1 MAKEPEMPTLYNL
14 KTMLWGLK
22 EETSGR
28 KCFVGRKSRGA
39 LLLLGLR
46 FSIVS
51 ELVELLVELSLQLSL
66 PGRVWL

>member
-1 MAKEPEMPTLYNL
+1 M
-14 KTMLWGLK
+14 GRLK

-28 KCFVGRKSRGA
+28 KCFDGRKSRSA